1 MFKEGLKVKIIRARL
16 IDSVLGLKV
25 GDIGIVKAVLMD
37 CCIVD
42 FPGFDDT
49 IMYYDQLEVEE

>member
-1 MFKEGLKVKIIRARL
+1 MFKEGLKVKITRTRL

-25 GDIGIVKAVLMD
+25 GDTGVVKTVMMD

-49 IMYYDQLEVEE
+49 VMYYDQLEVEE